1 MYVYSWLL
9 FLRKESINIVS
20 KGGMI
25 MTLGEKIQ
33 FQRKR
38 RGMTQEELGEM
49 MEVSRQTVTKWESNQ
64 SFPEIKKIVK
74 LSYFFNVSTDYLLKD
89 EIEDFEEHLVQ
100 YIVENKEE
108 IYKKS
113 IPSIVKFFMI
123 LGGINF
129 LGVIFL
135 YVDSYIHPVT
145 ITDWNGV
152 YYHGFLGY
160 LYINEKR
167 ELFYMLLLFQ
177 VISFGYILY
186 YYLKRRKDR
195 ASEDKDG

>member
-1 MYVYSWLL
+1 
-9 FLRKESINIVS
+9 
-20 KGGMI
+20 

-113 IPSIVKFFMI
+113 IPSIVKF
-123 LGGINF
+123 G
-129 LGVIFL
+129 
-135 YVDSYIHPVT
+135 SVT
-145 ITDWNGV
+145 TNG
-152 YYHGFLGY
+152 
-160 LYINEKR
+160 
-167 ELFYMLLLFQ
+167 
-177 VISFGYILY
+177 
-186 YYLKRRKDR
+186 
-195 ASEDKDG
+195 